1 MESFSRQQN
10 LNEGLL
16 TGAFNLAT
24 AYFFVKKMATP
35 FKKTKAYKLGII
47 DEKGNILKKMK
58 ELESDEERKAYT
70 LLDRVIWN
78 IKKLMSFIP
87 GGGSM
92 LAGVAAA
99 TALLM
104 KEEMGYEVSDKLVQV
119 MLEAA
124 RNPATDEDMIQK
136 ISDMWEKSKGNVRKF
151 KQEMKRAKLDDRALK
166 KAGLQDFVDELV
178 GGSISE
184 IEPVEQEEGMPTN
197 NAGSGAI
204 KGFTEPF
211 KRKKMKSESVD
222 LAMQTL
228 FERDEWIETTVD
240 STMQFAEDIGM
251 DLEELSEEEF
261 VALANALDDF
271 QRTQIS
277 EALWMTDAQLITE
290 DELDE
295 AKPMVPK
302 FNLKTMKN
310 LANSDMF
317 IKAAMKIDKP
327 LVVFNSY
334 ILQNRA
340 MWRAYDEAEQEEVE
354 VVNELSQKTLGS
366 YSKKASDS
374 RVQSKRP
381 LRKQDKS
388 VGGIKR
394 ASAKMQEIEISEGSD
409 EYKLDAVF
417 KKHRIPAEVM
427 GKTQDDIIIKHKKYG
442 QFEYNPKSDGF
453 AVDSKTGKPLMKVW
467 KKHTGETWKDGL
479 LGNRVLGRGMNKML
493 ALMKEGIEETGTPIF
508 QVTPDV
514 YDMCKWGREKYQRWN
529 KVVGESNGVEKIKEY
544 GKKNPTA
551 PIIVQNKQSGEMQ
564 YLRFGEINSELKERY
579 YVDTESES

>member
-1 MESFSRQQN
+1 MVR
-10 LNEGLL
+10 LNEGLM

-35 FKKTKAYKLGII
+35 FEKTEAYKLGII
-47 DEKGNILKKMK
+47 DKKGKILKQMK
-58 ELESDEERKAYT
+58 DLESDKERKAYT

-104 KEEMGYEVSDKLVQV
+104 KEEMGYDVSDRLVQV

-124 RNPATDEDMIQK
+124 RNPKTDEDMIQK
-136 ISDMWEKSKGNVRKF
+136 ISDMWEKSRGNVKKF
-151 KQEMKRAKLDDRALK
+151 KMDMKRAKLGDRELK
-166 KAGLQDFVDELV
+166 KAGLQDFVDELI
-178 GGSISE
+178 GGNIAE

-222 LAMQTL
+222 KAMLTL
-228 FERDEWIETTVD
+228 FEQESWTQTTVD
-240 STMQFAEDIGM
+240 SAMQFAEDIGL
-251 DLEELSEEEF
+251 DLEGLTEEEF
-261 VALANALDDF
+261 VNLVNALDDF

-277 EALWMTDAQLITE
+277 EALWMTEAQLVTE
-290 DELDE
+290 SELE
-295 AKPMVPK
+295 
-302 FNLKTMKN
+302 
-310 LANSDMF
+310 
-317 IKAAMKIDKP
+317 
-327 LVVFNSY
+327 
-334 ILQNRA
+334 
-340 MWRAYDEAEQEEVE
+340 
-354 VVNELSQKTLGS
+354 
-366 YSKKASDS
+366 
-374 RVQSKRP
+374 
-381 LRKQDKS
+381 
-388 VGGIKR
+388 
-394 ASAKMQEIEISEGSD
+394 EIEKEEEEKVEIEEGSD
-409 EYKLDAVF
+409 EYKLDNLF
-417 KKHRIPAEVM
+417 KKHRVPAEVM
-427 GKTQDDIIIKHKKYG
+427 GKTADDIIIKHKKYG
-442 QFEYNPKSDGF
+442 RIEYNPKSDGF
-453 AVDSKTGKPLMKVW
+453 AIDSKTGKPLQKVW
-467 KKHTGETWKDGL
+467 KKHTGETWRDAL
-479 LGNRVLGRGMNKML
+479 LGNRVVGRSMAKMI

-551 PIIVQNKQSGEMQ
+551 PIIVQNKKSGEMQ
-564 YLRFGEINSELKERY
+564 YLRFGNISSELKERY

>member
-104 KEEMGYEVSDKLVQV
+104 KEEMGYDVSDKLVQV

-166 KAGLQDFVDELV
+166 KAGLQDFVDELI

-222 LAMQTL
+222 LAMQSL
-228 FERDEWIETTVD
+228 FERDEWIETPDD
-240 STMQFAEDIGM
+240 STMQFADDIGM
-251 DLEELSEEEF
+251 ALEELSEEEF
-261 VALANALDDF
+261 VTLANALDDF

-302 FNLKTMKN
+302 FNLKTMKK

-340 MWRAYDEAEQEEVE
+340 MWRAYDEADQEEVE
-354 VVNELSQKTLGS
+354 TIDEAKYNSVSIVKQLKKMGAPGSVEGQKG
-366 YSKKASDS
+366 
-374 RVQSKRP
+374 
-381 LRKQDKS
+381 
-388 VGGIKR
+388 
-394 ASAKMQEIEISEGSD
+394 
-409 EYKLDAVF
+409 
-417 KKHRIPAEVM
+417 
-427 GKTQDDIIIKHKKYG
+427 DDIIIKHPKYG
-442 QFEYNPKSDGF
+442 NVEYNPNSDGF
-453 AVDSKTGKPLMKVW
+453 AFDSKKAKPLMKVW
-467 KKHTGETWKDGL
+467 KKHTGENWKDAV
-479 LGNRVLGRGMNKML
+479 LGNRVLGRSMQKMV

>member
-35 FKKTKAYKLGII
+35 FKKTRAYKLGII

-104 KEEMGYEVSDKLVQV
+104 KEEMGYDVSDKLVQV
-119 MLEAA
+119 MLEVA

-166 KAGLQDFVDELV
+166 KAGLQDFVDELI

-211 KRKKMKSESVD
+211 KR
-222 LAMQTL
+222 
-228 FERDEWIETTVD
+228 
-240 STMQFAEDIGM
+240 
-251 DLEELSEEEF
+251 
-261 VALANALDDF
+261 
-271 QRTQIS
+271 
-277 EALWMTDAQLITE
+277 
-290 DELDE
+290 
-295 AKPMVPK
+295 
-302 FNLKTMKN
+302 
-310 LANSDMF
+310 
-317 IKAAMKIDKP
+317 
-327 LVVFNSY
+327 
-334 ILQNRA
+334 
-340 MWRAYDEAEQEEVE
+340 
-354 VVNELSQKTLGS
+354 
-366 YSKKASDS
+366 
-374 RVQSKRP
+374 
-381 LRKQDKS
+381 
-388 VGGIKR
+388 
-394 ASAKMQEIEISEGSD
+394 
-409 EYKLDAVF
+409 
-417 KKHRIPAEVM
+417 
-427 GKTQDDIIIKHKKYG
+427 
-442 QFEYNPKSDGF
+442 
-453 AVDSKTGKPLMKVW
+453 
-467 KKHTGETWKDGL
+467 
-479 LGNRVLGRGMNKML
+479 
-493 ALMKEGIEETGTPIF
+493 
-508 QVTPDV
+508 
-514 YDMCKWGREKYQRWN
+514 
-529 KVVGESNGVEKIKEY
+529 
-544 GKKNPTA
+544 
-551 PIIVQNKQSGEMQ
+551 
-564 YLRFGEINSELKERY
+564 
-579 YVDTESES
+579 

>member
-104 KEEMGYEVSDKLVQV
+104 KEEMGYDVSDKLVQV

-166 KAGLQDFVDELV
+166 KAGLQDFVDELI

-222 LAMQTL
+222 LAMQSL

-240 STMQFAEDIGM
+240 STMQFADDIGM

-261 VALANALDDF
+261 VTLANALDDF

-302 FNLKTMKN
+302 FNLKTMKK

-354 VVNELSQKTLGS
+354 TIEEAKYNSVSIVKQLKKMGAPGSVEGQKG
-366 YSKKASDS
+366 
-374 RVQSKRP
+374 
-381 LRKQDKS
+381 
-388 VGGIKR
+388 
-394 ASAKMQEIEISEGSD
+394 
-409 EYKLDAVF
+409 
-417 KKHRIPAEVM
+417 
-427 GKTQDDIIIKHKKYG
+427 DDIIIKHPKYG
-442 QFEYNPKSDGF
+442 NVEYNPNSDGF
-453 AVDSKTGKPLMKVW
+453 AFDSKKAKPLMKVW
-467 KKHTGETWKDGL
+467 KKHTGENWKDAV
-479 LGNRVLGRGMNKML
+479 LGNRVLGRSMQKMV

>member
-1 MESFSRQQN
+1 MVKLQ
-10 LNEGLL
+10 EGLL

-35 FKKTKAYKLGII
+35 FEKTEAYKLGII
-47 DEKGNILKKMK
+47 DKKGKVLKPMK
-58 ELESDEERKAYT
+58 ELTSDKERKAYT

-104 KEEMGYEVSDKLVQV
+104 KENMGYEVSDRLVQV

-124 RNPATDEDMIQK
+124 MNPKTDEDMIQK

-151 KQEMKRAKLDDRALK
+151 KMDMKRAKLDDRALK

-178 GGSISE
+178 GGNISE

-197 NAGSGAI
+197 NAGSGQI

-211 KRKKMKSESVD
+211 RRKKMKSESVNE
-222 LAMQTL
+222 AMLQL
-228 FERDEWIETTVD
+228 FEREEWTQTTVD
-240 STMQFAEDIGM
+240 SAVQFCEDIGM
-251 DLEELSEEEF
+251 DLESLDEDEF
-261 VALANALDDF
+261 VTLVNALDDF
-271 QRTQIS
+271 QRQQIS
-277 EALWMTDAQLITE
+277 EALWMTEASLITE
-290 DELDE
+290 DEIEEQEIDE
-295 AKPMVPK
+295 GIMHDRYQRAHGKKANPKERATWVFTTDNMGDPKLTDKKKVYMATRPMTLAQAGK
-302 FNLKTMKN
+302 EAMKALKTKEVYVM
-310 LANSDMF
+310 
-317 IKAAMKIDKP
+317 
-327 LVVFNSY
+327 
-334 ILQNRA
+334 
-340 MWRAYDEAEQEEVE
+340 EEV
-354 VVNELSQKTLGS
+354 
-366 YSKKASDS
+366 
-374 RVQSKRP
+374 
-381 LRKQDKS
+381 
-388 VGGIKR
+388 
-394 ASAKMQEIEISEGSD
+394 IEEGSD
-409 EYKLDAVF
+409 EYKLDALF
-417 KKHRIPAEVM
+417 KKHRVPAEVM
-427 GKTQDDIIIKHKKYG
+427 GKTRDDIIIKHKKYG

-467 KKHTGETWKDGL
+467 KKHTGENWKDAL
-479 LGNRVLGRGMNKML
+479 LGNRVLGRSMAKMI

-564 YLRFGEINSELKERY
+564 YLRFGNISSELKERY
-579 YVDTESES
+579 YVDTEPES

>member
-1 MESFSRQQN
+1 MAR
-10 LNEGLL
+10 LNEGLM

-35 FKKTKAYKLGII
+35 FEKTEAYKLGII
-47 DEKGNILKKMK
+47 DKKGKILKQMK
-58 ELESDEERKAYT
+58 DLESDKERKAYT

-104 KEEMGYEVSDKLVQV
+104 KEEMGYDVSDRLVQV

-124 RNPATDEDMIQK
+124 RNPKTDEDMIQK
-136 ISDMWEKSKGNVRKF
+136 ISDMWEKSRGNVKKF
-151 KQEMKRAKLDDRALK
+151 KMDMKRAKLGDRELK
-166 KAGLQDFVDELV
+166 KAGLQDFVDELI
-178 GGSISE
+178 GGNIAE

-222 LAMQTL
+222 KAMLTL
-228 FERDEWIETTVD
+228 FEQESWTQTTVD
-240 STMQFAEDIGM
+240 SAMQFAEDIGL
-251 DLEELSEEEF
+251 DLEGLTEEEF
-261 VALANALDDF
+261 VNLVNALDDF

-277 EALWMTDAQLITE
+277 EALWMTEAQLVTE
-290 DELDE
+290 SELE
-295 AKPMVPK
+295 
-302 FNLKTMKN
+302 
-310 LANSDMF
+310 
-317 IKAAMKIDKP
+317 
-327 LVVFNSY
+327 
-334 ILQNRA
+334 
-340 MWRAYDEAEQEEVE
+340 
-354 VVNELSQKTLGS
+354 
-366 YSKKASDS
+366 
-374 RVQSKRP
+374 
-381 LRKQDKS
+381 
-388 VGGIKR
+388 
-394 ASAKMQEIEISEGSD
+394 EIEKEEEEKVEIEEGSD
-409 EYKLDAVF
+409 EYKLDNLF
-417 KKHRIPAEVM
+417 KKHRVPAEVM
-427 GKTQDDIIIKHKKYG
+427 GKTADDIIIKHKKYG
-442 QFEYNPKSDGF
+442 RFEYNPKSDGF
-453 AVDSKTGKPLMKVW
+453 AVDSKTGKPLQKVW
-467 KKHTGETWKDGL
+467 KKHTGETWRDAL
-479 LGNRVLGRGMNKML
+479 LGNRVVGRSMAKMI

-551 PIIVQNKQSGEMQ
+551 PIIVQNKKSGEMQ
-564 YLRFGEINSELKERY
+564 YLRFGNISSELKERY

>member
-104 KEEMGYEVSDKLVQV
+104 KEEMGYDVSDKLVQV

-166 KAGLQDFVDELV
+166 KAGLQDFVDELI

-240 STMQFAEDIGM
+240 STMQFADDIGM

-261 VALANALDDF
+261 VTLANALDDF

-302 FNLKTMKN
+302 FNLKTMKK

-340 MWRAYDEAEQEEVE
+340 MWRAYDEADQEEVE
-354 VVNELSQKTLGS
+354 TIDEAKYNSVSIVKQLKKMGAPGSVEGQKG
-366 YSKKASDS
+366 
-374 RVQSKRP
+374 
-381 LRKQDKS
+381 
-388 VGGIKR
+388 
-394 ASAKMQEIEISEGSD
+394 
-409 EYKLDAVF
+409 
-417 KKHRIPAEVM
+417 
-427 GKTQDDIIIKHKKYG
+427 DDIIIKHPKYG
-442 QFEYNPKSDGF
+442 DVEYNPNSDGF
-453 AVDSKTGKPLMKVW
+453 AFDSKKAKPLMKVW
-467 KKHTGETWKDGL
+467 KKHTGENWKDAV
-479 LGNRVLGRGMNKML
+479 LGNRVLGRSMQKMV

>member
-1 MESFSRQQN
+1 MAKQLQ
-10 LNEGLL
+10 EGLL

-35 FKKTKAYKLGII
+35 FKKTEAYKLGII
-47 DEKGNILKKMK
+47 DEKGKILKQMK
-58 ELESDEERKAYT
+58 DLESDKERKAYT

-104 KEEMGYEVSDKLVQV
+104 KEEMGYDVSDRLVQV

-151 KQEMKRAKLDDRALK
+151 KRDMKRAKLDDRALK

-178 GGSISE
+178 GGNISE

-197 NAGSGAI
+197 NVGGGEIAGI
-204 KGFTEPF
+204 KEPF
-211 KRKKMKSESVD
+211 RRKKMKSESVNE
-222 LAMQTL
+222 AMLEL
-228 FERDEWIETTVD
+228 FERDEWTQTTVD
-240 STMQFAEDIGM
+240 SAMQFCEDIGM
-251 DLEELSEEEF
+251 DLESLDEEEF
-261 VALANALDDF
+261 VTLVNALDDF
-271 QRTQIS
+271 QRQQIS
-277 EALWMTDAQLITE
+277 EALWMTEASLITE
-290 DELDE
+290 EELEEQDLDE
-295 AKPMVPK
+295 GIKHDRYQRAHGKKANPKERATWVFTTDNMGDPKLTDKKKVYMATRPM
-302 FNLKTMKN
+302 T
-310 LANSDMF
+310 LAQAG
-317 IKAAMKIDKP
+317 KEAMKALKSKEVYVMESH
-327 LVVFNSY
+327 LV
-334 ILQNRA
+334 
-340 MWRAYDEAEQEEVE
+340 
-354 VVNELSQKTLGS
+354 
-366 YSKKASDS
+366 
-374 RVQSKRP
+374 
-381 LRKQDKS
+381 
-388 VGGIKR
+388 
-394 ASAKMQEIEISEGSD
+394 EGSD

-417 KKHRIPAEVM
+417 KKNRIPAEVM
-427 GKTQDDIIIKHKKYG
+427 GKTADDIIIKHKKYG

-479 LGNRVLGRGMNKML
+479 LGNRVLGRGMAKMI

-564 YLRFGEINSELKERY
+564 YLRFGNISSELKERY
-579 YVDTESES
+579 YVDTGSES

>member
-104 KEEMGYEVSDKLVQV
+104 KEEIGYDVSDKLVQV

-166 KAGLQDFVDELV
+166 KAGLQDFVDELI

-222 LAMQTL
+222 LAMQSL

-240 STMQFAEDIGM
+240 STMQFAEDIGL
-251 DLEELSEEEF
+251 DLEELSEDEF
-261 VALANALDDF
+261 VTLANALDDF

-302 FNLKTMKN
+302 FNLKTMKK

-354 VVNELSQKTLGS
+354 TIEEAKYNSVSIVKQLKKMGAPGSVEGQKG
-366 YSKKASDS
+366 
-374 RVQSKRP
+374 
-381 LRKQDKS
+381 
-388 VGGIKR
+388 
-394 ASAKMQEIEISEGSD
+394 
-409 EYKLDAVF
+409 
-417 KKHRIPAEVM
+417 
-427 GKTQDDIIIKHKKYG
+427 DDIIIKHPKYG
-442 QFEYNPKSDGF
+442 DVEYNPNSDGF
-453 AVDSKTGKPLMKVW
+453 AFDSKKAKPLMKVW
-467 KKHTGETWKDGL
+467 KKHTGENWKDAV
-479 LGNRVLGRGMNKML
+479 LGNRVLGRSMQKMV